1 MITYTNKLFA
11 DYESDHIV
19 MIYPHMYQKRYFYND
34 LLDIYKRLLDIF
46 SKNNIKYTVITRDE
60 FDNIEIFLD
69 RIDSSKN
76 TIKYECDDIW
86 VRDYFPKIY
95 IDNNK
100 KKLIN
105 YDFNSYG
112 CKYNYTKEVKL
123 KNMFEYQFVDADL
136 DDIVLEGGNIEF
148 SSEGVILTNMNSI
161 LKNNKSDNNQY
172 FRDKLLKAK
181 NKLDVSELFIF
192 DVPEIIGDDT
202 NGHID
207 NLVRFIDGNTI
218 LYFASKDT
226 SYQNYQLARKLE
238 RQIENIMN
246 KSKIIKN
253 AIPFYHDKDDE
264 FIVNNKLYPY
274 SKLNFIA
281 TQNMLIFPCLEKNKN
296 SIELQIK
303 SLPIKTPMYTVKC
316 EAALLEY
323 GGLHCL
329 TANI

>member
-1 MITYTNKLFA
+1 MITNTNKLFA

-19 MIYPHMYQKRYFYND
+19 MIYPHMYQERYFYKN
-34 LLDIYKRLLDIF
+34 LLDIYTKLIDIF
-46 SKNNIKYTVITRDE
+46 NKNDIEYTVVTKNKYDHM
-60 FDNIEIFLD
+60 EILLES
-69 RIDSSKN
+69 IDFPKN

-86 VRDYFPKIY
+86 VRDYLPKIH
-95 IDNNK
+95 IANNNK
-100 KKLIN
+100 EFIN

-112 CKYNYTKEVKL
+112 YKYSYTKEVNL
-123 KNMFEYQFVDADL
+123 KDMFEYQFVEAGL
-136 DDIVLEGGNIEF
+136 DDIVLEGGNLEF
-148 SSEGVILTNMNSI
+148 SSDGVILTNINSI
-161 LKNNKSDNNQY
+161 LKNNRSNNNQY
-172 FRDKLLKAK
+172 FKDKLLKAK
-181 NKLDVSELFIF
+181 NKLEVSELFIF

-207 NLVRFIDGNTI
+207 NLVRFIDANTI

-226 SYQNYQLARKLE
+226 SYHNYPLARKLE
-238 RQIENIMN
+238 GQIENIVN

-253 AIPFYHDKDDE
+253 AIPIYHDKNDE
-264 FIVNNKLYPY
+264 FVVNNKIYPY

-281 TQNMLIFPCLEKNKN
+281 TQNTFIFPSLEKNKY
-296 SIELQIK
+296 SIELEIK
-303 SLPIKTPMYTVKC
+303 SLPIKTQVYTINC